1 MEIGFHDMPFLSLE
15 AVAVNTS
22 ITSYCAAPWHAGPEP
37 PCAGSSYFCSTRD
50 IVFEIIKAV
59 RH

>member
-1 MEIGFHDMPFLSLE
+1 MDVGFQDMPFLCLE

-22 ITSYCAAPWHAGPEP
+22 IASYCAAPWHAGPEP
-37 PCAGSSYFCSTRD
+37 PHAGSSDLCNTRGA
-50 IVFEIIKAV
+50 VFEIIQAV